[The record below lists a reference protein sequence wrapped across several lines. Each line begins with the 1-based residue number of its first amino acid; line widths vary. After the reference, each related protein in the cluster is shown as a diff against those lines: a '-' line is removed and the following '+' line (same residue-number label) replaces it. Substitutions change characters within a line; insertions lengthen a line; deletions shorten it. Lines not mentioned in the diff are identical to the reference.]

1 MDLKVMRYFVS
12 TVKAGS
18 ITKAAATLYVTQPTL
33 TRQIHELE
41 EELGHP
47 LLERS
52 RQGITL
58 TPRGLI
64 FYQRAS
70 ELLDMATRLK
80 DEVRG
85 SSELSGTIALAAAET
100 PAMQIIARAMS
111 GFIQEHPFVSFDVVS
126 ASRDLAL
133 PRLDTGLCDLALF
146 ILPPDASMDCIDLRV
161 SCPWGLIVPTTHPLA
176 GRDKITPS
184 DLRGLPMLL
193 SKSNVTAGNLDEWRQ
208 GREVDV
214 VLDAFYLLDGQPR
227 ALCEF
232 LQADAAA
239 FAERPYLCA
248 HNLTCIHSCIVLMC
262 FRYLTV
268 SLWCKS
274 KTKFLVFQQYLPFF
288 PYLCPWT
295 FYKESERHCSM
306 NGNSG
311 DVLGFKC
318 R

>member
-111 GFIQEHPFVSFDVVS
+111 GFIQEHPFVTFDVVS

-193 SKSNVTAGNLDEWRQ
+193 SKSNVTAGNLDEWLGYPATQLRIGATFNLINNSLPMARAGMGAVVTFEGIVDPLPPDLTFIPLHPQVVSGAYLVWKKARPLSDATRLFLERVRQ
-208 GREVDV
+208 ELSAPGTAQEV
-214 VLDAFYLLDGQPR
+214 
-227 ALCEF
+227 
-232 LQADAAA
+232 
-239 FAERPYLCA
+239 
-248 HNLTCIHSCIVLMC
+248 
-262 FRYLTV
+262 
-268 SLWCKS
+268 
-274 KTKFLVFQQYLPFF
+274 
-288 PYLCPWT
+288 
-295 FYKESERHCSM
+295 
-306 NGNSG
+306 
-311 DVLGFKC
+311 
-318 R
+318 